1 MPIRMGE
8 PYRGSSDIGGRF
20 TDIVFQDSETGECGV
35 VKVLSTPKNPALS
48 VLEGIRSAIPADATI
63 DVFVHGGTVGLIALM
78 TRRGAK
84 VALLTTHNFRDIYTI
99 QGNDRGAIVSIR
111 GNKPKPRP
119 HRRDRRGGRPAE
131 RERSGRRRLFRGP
144 PARCGHCP
152 VAQAIARV
160 AGV

>member
-1 MPIRMGE
+1 MGE

-84 VALLTTHNFRDIYTI
+84 VALLTTDNFRDIYTI
-99 QGNDRGAIVSIR
+99 QGNARGAIVSIR

-119 HRRDRRGGRPAE
+119 HRRDRRGG
-131 RERSGRRRLFRGP
+131 
-144 PARCGHCP
+144 
-152 VAQAIARV
+152 
-160 AGV
+160 